1 MSLSQVPLLKGIRAV
16 VFDLVG
22 TLVTP
27 EPAVEAV
34 YSRIGRQFGSKLDN
48 ATIGIRFRK
57 AFRETE
63 RNARPIA
70 NQASQDEASA
80 VPPVSPWVTSEQA
93 EYERWRTIVATSLPD
108 VANPEDC
115 FSALWIHFG
124 DCRNWRAYDDAVLTL
139 DRLRQE
145 GMPVALAS
153 NFDARLHRVCDG
165 LDTIRSISRRFV
177 SSEVGYRKPAREF
190 FDAVLTGLRNIVPD
204 LAAREVLMVG
214 DDREND
220 VGGARAAGFR
230 AVRVNR
236 KTEPNWDEIGSLHAL
251 TGL

>member
-1 MSLSQVPLLKGIRAV
+1 MALSQVPLLKGIRAV

-34 YSRIGRQFGSKLDN
+34 YSAVGKQFGSKLD
-48 ATIGIRFRK
+48 ATTIGVRFRK

-63 RNARPIA
+63 RNGLP
-70 NQASQDEASA
+70 NVDSA
-80 VPPVSPWVTSEQA
+80 VDEGPAPSPWITSEQA
-93 EYERWRTIVATSLPD
+93 EYDRWKSIVTTSLPD
-108 VANPEDC
+108 VADLDAC

-124 DCRNWRAYDDAVLTL
+124 DYRHWRSYDDAVLTL
-139 DRLRQE
+139 DRLRQQ
-145 GMPVALAS
+145 GMAVALAS
-153 NFDARLHRVCDG
+153 NFDARAHRVCDG
-165 LDTIRSISRRFV
+165 LDSIKLITQRFI
-177 SSEVGYRKPAREF
+177 SSEVGFRKPARKF
-190 FDAVLTGLRNIVPD
+190 FDAVLEGLRKNVTD
-204 LAAREVLMVG
+204 LTAKEVLMVG